1 MDQNKYIE
9 VRIFEPVAETP
20 TFHAAHKYS
29 IKTLST
35 IHECDSLKVTHSYVQ
50 NNNSYMQRNVPY
62 STNLKSNIRSFPS
75 SKQRVDSFRNADRP
89 FDIDL
94 LLRYY
99 ACNSDM
105 EKSINKVFGK
115 MNDQVCK
122 DIDHVGPLI
131 ELGAI
136 YKICNSLE
144 ESSPKNSLSS
154 MSRFRDIIVKLRSL
168 IRRCSN
174 ETLGE
179 ILSNDPSM
187 KICEHCG
194 VISCTKPANISVESR
209 TSPPNTSYFLSTQ
222 MFSDV
227 TSSGDDDPR
236 TYRQIRR
243 INPKKEQRTKR
254 VEKYRSMQKNENRST
269 CKEQVD
275 NGKIYGSREVNLT
288 VKREN
293 NFHINAPQRIETMVA
308 EREHDN
314 TIQETRSVGNAI
326 NTRILETSK
335 TELPDRVKNSQMEKP
350 SAIKKIVKAT
360 TRNQLQAE
368 TNCNFEEKDKIKND
382 LTVDFTNNSLHGRY
396 FNPVDYKEKSV
407 PRNKLNDWQTSDKD
421 QLNFNECNEKVL
433 RDILYEH
440 PKSRIDDSVSQ
451 NYTSLNSRQSTESK
465 QNQPNNVM
473 NDITSSANEVTYLAR
488 ECPESIEGRKKELVS
503 QLDERTYVHSRQPI
517 NRRSFVLHN
526 ARNYD
531 PCLNSEFLI
540 LDKLMASNMIERNSE
555 KSPRISCIDSQKHL
569 KHPKRVDPIRNMKQ
583 FRSLTCLIEDDSLEN
598 CITASRM
605 LVQANESNT
614 TVVSSSS
621 AENMIREWVKVPQS
635 ANCIQDE
642 TYKNSDT
649 SKPSTIVLNV
659 EPRAFWANEKSI
671 YCTETSIDG
680 QRNPED
686 YNAKKTYK
694 SSSKNKTK
702 HHHSDKRTI
711 SNIISGSF
719 KLWNSRDSI
728 KDKINTSKHTDI
740 HGSEKRL
747 RKHLFDSF
755 KSLKSIRSMKSKEL
769 RGSTKSSGSF
779 GNSLFPNIPPSITR
793 RIIYDESSLKNL
805 IHDDRRY
812 ANNTKDILLLYRKVL
827 ESTEEMDWQS
837 FQRFVED
844 LHPNKKN
851 LWRDICKVINSKV
864 KRITDE
870 DDGSAEICIE
880 ITSTPFEEAKHER
893 RKCSNE
899 IVFEM
904 DITLADVER
913 CLSRR
918 QLLSTEKEQL
928 DTLKRASEV
937 IKVRNDDVCD
947 IEVASNQ
954 AE

>member
-20 TFHAAHKYS
+20 TFDAAHKYS

-35 IHECDSLKVTHSYVQ
+35 IHECNSLKVTHSYSQ
-50 NNNSYMQRNVPY
+50 NNNSYVQRNIPY

-115 MNDQVCK
+115 MNDHVCK

-144 ESSPKNSLSS
+144 ESSPKNSLSP
-154 MSRFRDIIVKLRSL
+154 MSRFRDIIVKLQSL

-194 VISCTKPANISVESR
+194 VISCTTPPNISVESR
-209 TSPPNTSYFLSTQ
+209 ASPPNTSYFLSTQ

-236 TYRQIRR
+236 SYRQIRR
-243 INPKKEQRTKR
+243 IDPKKEQRTKR
-254 VEKYRSMQKNENRST
+254 VEKYRSMQRNENRST

-275 NGKIYGSREVNLT
+275 NGKIYGSREVSLT
-288 VKREN
+288 VKRES

-308 EREHDN
+308 EREHDD
-314 TIQETRSVGNAI
+314 TIQETRSARNAI

-335 TELPDRVKNSQMEKP
+335 TELHDRVKSSQIEKS
-350 SAIKKIVKAT
+350 SAIKKVVKAT
-360 TRNQLQAE
+360 TKNRLQAE
-368 TNCNFEEKDKIKND
+368 INSNFEEKDKIKND
-382 LTVDFTNNSLHGRY
+382 ITANFTNNSLYGRY
-396 FNPVDYKEKSV
+396 FNPVDYKEKSI
-407 PRNKLNDWQTSDKD
+407 PRNKPDDWQTSDKD
-421 QLNFNECNEKVL
+421 QLNFNECDEKVL

-488 ECPESIEGRKKELVS
+488 ECPESIERRKKELVS
-503 QLDERTYVHSRQPI
+503 QLDERTYVRSKQPI

-526 ARNYD
+526 ARNYN

-540 LDKLMASNMIERNSE
+540 LDKLMASNMIEGNSE
-555 KSPRISCIDSQKHL
+555 KSPTISCIDSQKHL

-598 CITASRM
+598 CITASRT

-621 AENMIREWVKVPQS
+621 AENMIREWVKDPQS
-635 ANCIQDE
+635 TNCIQDE

-659 EPRAFWANEKSI
+659 EPHAFWANEKSV

-680 QRNPED
+680 QHNPED
-686 YNAKKTYK
+686 YSAKKTYK

-702 HHHSDKRTI
+702 RRHSDKRTI

-728 KDKINTSKHTDI
+728 KDKINTSKHIGI
-740 HGSEKRL
+740 HGSEKRFG
-747 RKHLFDSF
+747 KHLFDSF
-755 KSLKSIRSMKSKEL
+755 KSLKSIKSMKSKEL
-769 RGSTKSSGSF
+769 CGSTKSSGSF
-779 GNSLFPNIPPSITR
+779 GNSLFPNVPPSITR
-793 RIIYDESSLKNL
+793 RIIYNESSLRNL

-812 ANNTKDILLLYRKVL
+812 SNNMKDILLLYRKVL

-844 LHPNKKN
+844 LHPNKRN
-851 LWRDICKVINSKV
+851 LWRDICKIINSKV

-893 RKCSNE
+893 RKRSNE

-918 QLLSTEKEQL
+918 QLPSTEKEQL
-928 DTLKRASEV
+928 DTFKRASEV